1 MQHHMR
7 MRVLL
12 PMYKYERVYITHTHT
27 HWVQVQKYTARRLF
41 SFYVQM
47 SRLESNQREH
57 HRDKELVSQLCVTF
71 YWNRKSKEVNGT
83 KKKKKESRETRAWGL
98 VVKQWA
104 VTWRQR
110 WSSPGHGCPP
120 CQSHGR
126 WRREGSGW
134 SAFLAEGRE
143 GERERQGRG
152 RNVKIKAKISRMDV
166 ELSETDK

>member
-1 MQHHMR
+1 
-7 MRVLL
+7 MRVLVH
-12 PMYKYERVYITHTHT
+12 MYKHEQVYITHMHT

-47 SRLESNQREH
+47 SRLESNEKAPQGQRACISTVCHFLLEQKEQGG
-57 HRDKELVSQLCVTF
+57 HR
-71 YWNRKSKEVNGT
+71 Y
-83 KKKKKESRETRAWGL
+83 KKKKERETRAWGL

-120 CQSHGR
+120 CQSNGR

-134 SAFLAEGRE
+134 SACSAWG
-143 GERERQGRG
+143 GRERQDREILRRG
-152 RNVKIKAKISRMDV
+152 HK
-166 ELSETDK
+166 